1 MSLHLHHRPFL
12 VVAAVSGAALG
23 FLHTLLG
30 MEREAA
36 VLIGWCIAIIVY
48 AVPTLITMGRA
59 APESM
64 KRMAERVDES
74 EATVL
79 AASVAGAIAL
89 LVGVAWFLSIRSGRL
104 GLLEGLLPLATI
116 VLSWSFIHLMFAVRY
131 AHEFWQQD
139 GGIDFPSEPRPL
151 FSDFLYLSFT
161 IGMTFQTSDVAFT
174 ARPMRRIA
182 LAQALVSFLFNVVIL
197 AAAVNVAAGLL
208 G

>member
-1 MSLHLHHRPFL
+1 MQGAVQKSLKNCLFAR
-12 VVAAVSGAALG
+12 A
-23 FLHTLLG
+23 
-30 MEREAA
+30 R
-36 VLIGWCIAIIVY
+36 
-48 AVPTLITMGRA
+48 GRA

-197 AAAVNVAAGLL
+197 AAAVNVAAGLSI
-208 G
+208 